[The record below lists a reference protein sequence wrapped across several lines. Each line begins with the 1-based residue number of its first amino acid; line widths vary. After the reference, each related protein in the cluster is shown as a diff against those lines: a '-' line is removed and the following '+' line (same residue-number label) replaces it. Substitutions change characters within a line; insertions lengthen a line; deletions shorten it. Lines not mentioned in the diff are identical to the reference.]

1 MKNKFIIFYTIFASA
16 VFAFAIAFFGVNIY
30 KEYSQGQSRANQ
42 RYNTL
47 ISDIKTY
54 NSIDKEISE
63 NSLSN
68 IKSVLK
74 DFNDFSF
81 IQINLNDSE
90 ILKYPKDASAD
101 LTVSNLTKTFS
112 SSFNTQNGQFEI
124 LCNMYLLRPSS
135 IYYYAKIS
143 FIIILIVTIITIIL
157 IFYINSQEKQ
167 LSTGNISESDT
178 DFSNENDEDEDEIE
192 SELQIAEF
200 FSDSATKNN
209 LSKNPQDSEN
219 SDDLE
224 IKEESDS
231 NDNNLSS
238 QSEHSD
244 ITLENHIETENN
256 SETETNSKIETELEQ
271 NNSEHSDKPSE
282 DKKDEDNQ
290 DENENKVSV
299 SLPDYET
306 PVTIENLEEKEKHED
321 EESAVSDNTE
331 GSPSGL
337 FNPITGLGWESYL
350 DTRLENEIN
359 RAISSEIDISVFII
373 NIPDMERNSEESK
386 KVSDYLTLQFQFKDL
401 LFEYKNDSIVA
412 IKISMNLDDALN
424 FADKIHAE
432 ISQII
437 EQKDCYIGIST
448 RSIRIVSG
456 ERLLNEAWA
465 SVEHAKQEEDSPI
478 IAFRVDAERYR
489 QFLEQN

>member
-16 VFAFAIAFFGVNIY
+16 VFAFAISLFGVNIY

-47 ISDIKTY
+47 VTDIKSY

-68 IKSVLK
+68 LKSVLK

-81 IQINLNDSE
+81 IQINLNNSE

-112 SSFNTQNGQFEI
+112 SNFNTQNGQFEI

-167 LSTGNISESDT
+167 FSAKVSSEADSELLSENDFDSKLQLDENLSGSSSEVDSSFIQQNSVNPIDLDIDLSSESEQNKNS
-178 DFSNENDEDEDEIE
+178 FDEDLEQVSDLEKNTEIDTE
-192 SELQIAEF
+192 IQQ
-200 FSDSATKNN
+200 T
-209 LSKNPQDSEN
+209 DSE
-219 SDDLE
+219 DDAL
-224 IKEESDS
+224 
-231 NDNNLSS
+231 N
-238 QSEHSD
+238 
-244 ITLENHIETENN
+244 
-256 SETETNSKIETELEQ
+256 
-271 NNSEHSDKPSE
+271 PE
-282 DKKDEDNQ
+282 DKKIEDSQ
-290 DENENKVSV
+290 TENEEKEIPA
-299 SLPDYET
+299 SLPDYES
-306 PVTIENLEEKEKHED
+306 PMIIESSDAKENNDAENAPASD
-321 EESAVSDNTE
+321 SSESN
-331 GSPSGL
+331 PLGL
-337 FNPITGLGWESYL
+337 FNPVTGLGWESYL

-373 NIPDMERNSEESK
+373 NIPNLERESEESK
-386 KVSDYLTLQFQFKDL
+386 KVSEYLSLQFQFKDL
-401 LFEYKNDSIVA
+401 LFEYKNDCIVA
-412 IKISMNLDDALN
+412 IKISMNLDEALN
-424 FADKIHAE
+424 FADKIHAD
-432 ISQII
+432 ISQIL
-437 EQKDCYIGIST
+437 EQKQCYIGIST

-456 ERLLNEAWA
+456 ERLFNEALA
-465 SVEHAKQEEDSPI
+465 AVEHAKNEEDSPI
-478 IAFRVDAERYR
+478 IAFRVDVEKYR

>member
-16 VFAFAIAFFGVNIY
+16 VFAFAISLFGVNIY

-47 ISDIKTY
+47 VTDIKSY

-68 IKSVLK
+68 LKSVLK

-81 IQINLNDSE
+81 IQINLNNSE

-112 SSFNTQNGQFEI
+112 SNFNTQNGQFEI

-167 LSTGNISESDT
+167 FSAKVSSEADAELL
-178 DFSNENDEDEDEIE
+178 NENDFDSKLQLDENLSGSSSEVDSSFIQQNSVNSIDLDIDLSSESGQNKNSFDEDSEQISDLEKNTEMNTEIQQTD
-192 SELQIAEF
+192 SEDGALNPE
-200 FSDSATKNN
+200 DKNN
-209 LSKNPQDSEN
+209 EDS
-219 SDDLE
+219 
-224 IKEESDS
+224 
-231 NDNNLSS
+231 
-238 QSEHSD
+238 Q
-244 ITLENHIETENN
+244 TEN
-256 SETETNSKIETELEQ
+256 EEKEI
-271 NNSEHSDKPSE
+271 PA
-282 DKKDEDNQ
+282 
-290 DENENKVSV
+290 
-299 SLPDYET
+299 SLPDYES
-306 PVTIENLEEKEKHED
+306 PMIIESSDAKENNDAENAPASD
-321 EESAVSDNTE
+321 SSESN
-331 GSPSGL
+331 PSGL
-337 FNPITGLGWESYL
+337 FNPVTGLGWESYL

-373 NIPDMERNSEESK
+373 NIPNLERESEESK
-386 KVSDYLTLQFQFKDL
+386 KVSEYLSLQFQFKDL
-401 LFEYKNDSIVA
+401 LFEYKNDCIVA

-432 ISQII
+432 IMQII
-437 EQKDCYIGIST
+437 NQKECYIGIST
-448 RSIRIVSG
+448 RSIRIVSS

-465 SVEHAKQEEDSPI
+465 ALEHAKQEEDSPI
-478 IAFRVDAERYR
+478 IAFRVDADKYR

>member
-16 VFAFAIAFFGVNIY
+16 VFAFAISLFGVNIY

-47 ISDIKTY
+47 VTDIKSY

-68 IKSVLK
+68 LKSVLK

-81 IQINLNDSE
+81 IQINLNNSE
-90 ILKYPKDASAD
+90 IIKYPKDASAD

-112 SSFNTQNGQFEI
+112 SNFNTQNGQFEI

-167 LSTGNISESDT
+167 FSAKVSSEADSELLSENDFDSKLQLDENLSDSSSEVDSSFIQQNSVNSIDLDIDLSSESEQNKNS
-178 DFSNENDEDEDEIE
+178 FDEDSEQISDLEKNTEMDTEIQQTDSEEGALNPED
-192 SELQIAEF
+192 
-200 FSDSATKNN
+200 KNN
-209 LSKNPQDSEN
+209 EDS
-219 SDDLE
+219 
-224 IKEESDS
+224 
-231 NDNNLSS
+231 
-238 QSEHSD
+238 Q
-244 ITLENHIETENN
+244 TEN
-256 SETETNSKIETELEQ
+256 EEKEI
-271 NNSEHSDKPSE
+271 PA
-282 DKKDEDNQ
+282 
-290 DENENKVSV
+290 
-299 SLPDYET
+299 SLPDYES
-306 PVTIENLEEKEKHED
+306 PMIIKSSDAKENNDAENAPASD
-321 EESAVSDNTE
+321 SSESN
-331 GSPSGL
+331 PLGL
-337 FNPITGLGWESYL
+337 FNPVTGLGWESYL

-373 NIPDMERNSEESK
+373 NIPNLERESEESK
-386 KVSDYLTLQFQFKDL
+386 KVSEYLSLQFQFKDL
-401 LFEYKNDSIVA
+401 LFEYKNDCIVA

-432 ISQII
+432 IMQII
-437 EQKDCYIGIST
+437 NQKECYIGIST
-448 RSIRIVSG
+448 RSIRIVSS

-465 SVEHAKQEEDSPI
+465 ALEHAKQEEDSPI
-478 IAFRVDAERYR
+478 IAFRVDADKYR

>member
-16 VFAFAIAFFGVNIY
+16 VFAFAISLFGVNIY

-47 ISDIKTY
+47 VTDIKSY

-68 IKSVLK
+68 LKSVLK

-81 IQINLNDSE
+81 IQINLNNSE

-112 SSFNTQNGQFEI
+112 SNFNTQNGQFEI

-167 LSTGNISESDT
+167 FSAKVSSEADSELLSENDFDSKLQLDENLSDSSSEVDSSFIQQNSVNSIDLDIDLSSES
-178 DFSNENDEDEDEIE
+178 
-192 SELQIAEF
+192 
-200 FSDSATKNN
+200 
-209 LSKNPQDSEN
+209 
-219 SDDLE
+219 
-224 IKEESDS
+224 
-231 NDNNLSS
+231 
-238 QSEHSD
+238 
-244 ITLENHIETENN
+244 
-256 SETETNSKIETELEQ
+256 EQ
-271 NNSEHSDKPSE
+271 NNNSFEEDSEQISDLEKDPEIDTEIQQTDSE
-282 DKKDEDNQ
+282 DGALNPEDKNNEDSQ
-290 DENENKVSV
+290 TENEEKEIPA
-299 SLPDYET
+299 SLPDYES
-306 PVTIENLEEKEKHED
+306 PMIIESSDVKENNDAENAPD
-321 EESAVSDNTE
+321 SDSSESN
-331 GSPSGL
+331 PSGL
-337 FNPITGLGWESYL
+337 FNPVTGLGWESYL

-373 NIPDMERNSEESK
+373 NIPNLERESEESK
-386 KVSDYLTLQFQFKDL
+386 KVSEYLSLQFQFKDL
-401 LFEYKNDSIVA
+401 LFEYKNDCIVA
-412 IKISMNLDDALN
+412 IKISMNLDEALN
-424 FADKIHAE
+424 FADKIHAD
-432 ISQII
+432 ISQIL
-437 EQKDCYIGIST
+437 EQKQCYIGIST

-456 ERLLNEAWA
+456 ERLFNEALA
-465 SVEHAKQEEDSPI
+465 AVEHAKNEEDSPI
-478 IAFRVDAERYR
+478 IAFRVDVEKYR

>member
-16 VFAFAIAFFGVNIY
+16 VFAFAISLFGVNIY

-47 ISDIKTY
+47 VTDIKSY

-68 IKSVLK
+68 LKSVLK

-81 IQINLNDSE
+81 IQINLNNSE

-112 SSFNTQNGQFEI
+112 SNFNTQNGQFEI

-167 LSTGNISESDT
+167 FSAKVSSEADSELLSENDFDSKLQLDENLSGSSSEVDSSFIQQNSVNSIDLSSESEQNKNS
-178 DFSNENDEDEDEIE
+178 FDEDSEQISDLEKNTEMDTEIQETDSEDDALNPE
-192 SELQIAEF
+192 
-200 FSDSATKNN
+200 DKNN
-209 LSKNPQDSEN
+209 EDS
-219 SDDLE
+219 
-224 IKEESDS
+224 
-231 NDNNLSS
+231 
-238 QSEHSD
+238 Q
-244 ITLENHIETENN
+244 TEN
-256 SETETNSKIETELEQ
+256 EEKEI
-271 NNSEHSDKPSE
+271 PA
-282 DKKDEDNQ
+282 
-290 DENENKVSV
+290 
-299 SLPDYET
+299 SLPDYES
-306 PVTIENLEEKEKHED
+306 PVIIESSDVKENNDAENAPASD
-321 EESAVSDNTE
+321 SSESN
-331 GSPSGL
+331 PSGL
-337 FNPITGLGWESYL
+337 FNPVTGLGWESYL

-373 NIPDMERNSEESK
+373 NIPNLERESEESK
-386 KVSDYLTLQFQFKDL
+386 KVSEYLSLQFQFKDL
-401 LFEYKNDSIVA
+401 LFEYKNDCIVA
-412 IKISMNLDDALN
+412 IKISMNLDEALN
-424 FADKIHAE
+424 FADKIHAD
-432 ISQII
+432 ISQIL
-437 EQKDCYIGIST
+437 EQKQCYIGIST

-456 ERLLNEAWA
+456 ERLFNEALA
-465 SVEHAKQEEDSPI
+465 AVEHAKNEEDSPI
-478 IAFRVDAERYR
+478 IAFRVDVEKYR

>member
-16 VFAFAIAFFGVNIY
+16 VFAFAISLFGVNIY

-47 ISDIKTY
+47 VTDIKSY

-68 IKSVLK
+68 LKSVLK

-81 IQINLNDSE
+81 IQINLNNSE

-112 SSFNTQNGQFEI
+112 SNFNTQNGQFEI

-157 IFYINSQEKQ
+157 IFYINSQEKHFSAKVSSEADSELLSENDFDSKLQ
-167 LSTGNISESDT
+167 LDENLSGSSSEVDSSFIQQNSVNSIDLDIDLSSESEQNKNS
-178 DFSNENDEDEDEIE
+178 FDEDSEQISDLEKNTEIDTEIQQTDSEDGALNPE
-192 SELQIAEF
+192 
-200 FSDSATKNN
+200 DKNN
-209 LSKNPQDSEN
+209 EDS
-219 SDDLE
+219 
-224 IKEESDS
+224 
-231 NDNNLSS
+231 
-238 QSEHSD
+238 Q
-244 ITLENHIETENN
+244 TEN
-256 SETETNSKIETELEQ
+256 EEKEI
-271 NNSEHSDKPSE
+271 PA
-282 DKKDEDNQ
+282 
-290 DENENKVSV
+290 
-299 SLPDYET
+299 SLPDYES
-306 PVTIENLEEKEKHED
+306 PMIIESSDAKENNDTENTSD
-321 EESAVSDNTE
+321 SDSSESN
-331 GSPSGL
+331 PSGL
-337 FNPITGLGWESYL
+337 FNPVTGLGWESYL

-373 NIPDMERNSEESK
+373 NIPNLERESEESK
-386 KVSDYLTLQFQFKDL
+386 KVSEYLSLQFQFKDL
-401 LFEYKNDSIVA
+401 LFEYKNDCIVA
-412 IKISMNLDDALN
+412 IKISMNLDEALN
-424 FADKIHAE
+424 FADKIHAD
-432 ISQII
+432 ISQIL
-437 EQKDCYIGIST
+437 EQKQCYIGIST

-456 ERLLNEAWA
+456 ERLFNEALA
-465 SVEHAKQEEDSPI
+465 AVEHAKNEEDSPI
-478 IAFRVDAERYR
+478 IAFRVDVEKYR

>member
-16 VFAFAIAFFGVNIY
+16 VFAFAISLFGVNIY

-47 ISDIKTY
+47 VTDIKSY

-68 IKSVLK
+68 LKSVLK

-81 IQINLNDSE
+81 IQINLNNSE

-112 SSFNTQNGQFEI
+112 SNFNTQNGQFEI

-167 LSTGNISESDT
+167 FSAKVSSEADSELL
-178 DFSNENDEDEDEIE
+178 NENDFDSKLQLDENLSGSSSEVDSSFIQQNSVNSIDLDIDLSSESEQNKNSFDEDSEQISDLEKNTEMDTEIQQTD
-192 SELQIAEF
+192 SEDDALNPE
-200 FSDSATKNN
+200 DKNN
-209 LSKNPQDSEN
+209 EDS
-219 SDDLE
+219 
-224 IKEESDS
+224 
-231 NDNNLSS
+231 
-238 QSEHSD
+238 Q
-244 ITLENHIETENN
+244 TENEEKE
-256 SETETNSKIETELEQ
+256 S
-271 NNSEHSDKPSE
+271 PA
-282 DKKDEDNQ
+282 
-290 DENENKVSV
+290 
-299 SLPDYET
+299 SLPDYES
-306 PVTIENLEEKEKHED
+306 PMIIESSDAKENNDAENAPASD
-321 EESAVSDNTE
+321 SSESN
-331 GSPSGL
+331 PSGL
-337 FNPITGLGWESYL
+337 FNPVTGLGWESYL
-350 DTRLENEIN
+350 NTRLENEIN

-373 NIPDMERNSEESK
+373 NIPNLERESEESK
-386 KVSDYLTLQFQFKDL
+386 KVSEYLSLQFQFKDL
-401 LFEYKNDSIVA
+401 LFEYKNDCIVA
-412 IKISMNLDDALN
+412 IKISMNLDEALN
-424 FADKIHAE
+424 FADKIHAD
-432 ISQII
+432 ISQIL
-437 EQKDCYIGIST
+437 EQKQCYIGIST

-456 ERLLNEAWA
+456 ERLFNEALA
-465 SVEHAKQEEDSPI
+465 AVEHAKNEEDSPI
-478 IAFRVDAERYR
+478 IAFRVDVEKYR

>member
-16 VFAFAIAFFGVNIY
+16 VFAFAISLFGVNIY

-47 ISDIKTY
+47 VTDIKSY

-81 IQINLNDSE
+81 IQINLNNSE

-112 SSFNTQNGQFEI
+112 SNFNTQNGQFEI

-167 LSTGNISESDT
+167 FSAKVSSEADSELLSENDFDSKLQLDENLSGSSSEVDSSFIQQNSVNSIDLDIDLSSESEQNKNS
-178 DFSNENDEDEDEIE
+178 FDEDSEQISDLEKNTEMDTEIQQTDSEDGALNPE
-192 SELQIAEF
+192 
-200 FSDSATKNN
+200 DKNN
-209 LSKNPQDSEN
+209 EDS
-219 SDDLE
+219 
-224 IKEESDS
+224 
-231 NDNNLSS
+231 
-238 QSEHSD
+238 Q
-244 ITLENHIETENN
+244 TEN
-256 SETETNSKIETELEQ
+256 EEKEI
-271 NNSEHSDKPSE
+271 PA
-282 DKKDEDNQ
+282 
-290 DENENKVSV
+290 
-299 SLPDYET
+299 SLPDYES
-306 PVTIENLEEKEKHED
+306 PMIIESSDAKENIDAENAPD
-321 EESAVSDNTE
+321 SDSSESN
-331 GSPSGL
+331 PSGL
-337 FNPITGLGWESYL
+337 FNPVTGLGWESYL
-350 DTRLENEIN
+350 NTRLENEIN

-373 NIPDMERNSEESK
+373 NIPNLERESEESK
-386 KVSDYLTLQFQFKDL
+386 KVSEYLSLQFQFKDL
-401 LFEYKNDSIVA
+401 LFEYKNDCIVA
-412 IKISMNLDDALN
+412 IKISMNLDEALN
-424 FADKIHAE
+424 FADKIHAD
-432 ISQII
+432 ISQIL
-437 EQKDCYIGIST
+437 EQKQCYIGIST

-456 ERLLNEAWA
+456 ERLFNEALA
-465 SVEHAKQEEDSPI
+465 AVEHAKNEEDSPI
-478 IAFRVDAERYR
+478 IAFRVDVEKYR

>member
-16 VFAFAIAFFGVNIY
+16 VFAFAISLFGVNIY

-47 ISDIKTY
+47 VTDIKSY

-68 IKSVLK
+68 LKSVLK

-81 IQINLNDSE
+81 IQINLNNSE

-112 SSFNTQNGQFEI
+112 SNFNTQNGQFEI

-167 LSTGNISESDT
+167 FSAKVSSEAD
-178 DFSNENDEDEDEIE
+178 
-192 SELQIAEF
+192 SEL
-200 FSDSATKNN
+200 
-209 LSKNPQDSEN
+209 LSKNDFDTKLQLDENLSGSSSEVDSSFIQQNSVNSIDLDIDLSSESEQNKNSFDEDSEQI
-219 SDDLE
+219 SDLE
-224 IKEESDS
+224 KNTEMDTEIQQTDS
-231 NDNNLSS
+231 EDGALNPEDKNNEDS
-238 QSEHSD
+238 Q
-244 ITLENHIETENN
+244 TEN
-256 SETETNSKIETELEQ
+256 EEKEI
-271 NNSEHSDKPSE
+271 PA
-282 DKKDEDNQ
+282 
-290 DENENKVSV
+290 
-299 SLPDYET
+299 SLPDYES
-306 PVTIENLEEKEKHED
+306 PVIIESSDVKENNDAENAPD
-321 EESAVSDNTE
+321 SDSSESN
-331 GSPSGL
+331 PSGL
-337 FNPITGLGWESYL
+337 FNPVTGLGWESYL

-373 NIPDMERNSEESK
+373 NIPNLERESEESK
-386 KVSDYLTLQFQFKDL
+386 KVSEYLSLQFQFKDL
-401 LFEYKNDSIVA
+401 LFEYKNDCIVA
-412 IKISMNLDDALN
+412 IKISMNLDEALN
-424 FADKIHAE
+424 FADKIHTD
-432 ISQII
+432 ISQIL
-437 EQKDCYIGIST
+437 EQKHCYIGIST

-456 ERLLNEAWA
+456 ERLFNEALA
-465 SVEHAKQEEDSPI
+465 AVEHAKNEEDSPI
-478 IAFRVDAERYR
+478 IAFRVDVEKYR

>member
-16 VFAFAIAFFGVNIY
+16 VFAFAISLFGVNIY

-47 ISDIKTY
+47 ITDIKSY

-68 IKSVLK
+68 LKSVLK

-81 IQINLNDSE
+81 IQINLNNSE

-112 SSFNTQNGQFEI
+112 SNFNTQNGQFEI

-157 IFYINSQEKQ
+157 IFHINSQEKQ
-167 LSTGNISESDT
+167 FSAKVSSEADSELLSENDFDSKLQLDENLSDSSSEVDSSFIQQNSVNSIDLDIDLSSESEQNKNS
-178 DFSNENDEDEDEIE
+178 FDEDSEQISDLEKNTEMETEIQQTDSEDGTLNPE
-192 SELQIAEF
+192 
-200 FSDSATKNN
+200 DKNN
-209 LSKNPQDSEN
+209 EDS
-219 SDDLE
+219 
-224 IKEESDS
+224 
-231 NDNNLSS
+231 
-238 QSEHSD
+238 Q
-244 ITLENHIETENN
+244 TEN
-256 SETETNSKIETELEQ
+256 EEKEI
-271 NNSEHSDKPSE
+271 PA
-282 DKKDEDNQ
+282 
-290 DENENKVSV
+290 
-299 SLPDYET
+299 SLPDYES
-306 PVTIENLEEKEKHED
+306 PMIIESSDAKENNDAENAPD
-321 EESAVSDNTE
+321 SDISESN
-331 GSPSGL
+331 PSGL
-337 FNPITGLGWESYL
+337 FNPVTGLGWESYL

-373 NIPDMERNSEESK
+373 NIPNLERESEESK
-386 KVSDYLTLQFQFKDL
+386 KVSEYLSLQFQFKDL
-401 LFEYKNDSIVA
+401 LFEYKNDCIVA
-412 IKISMNLDDALN
+412 IKISMNLDEALN
-424 FADKIHAE
+424 FADKIHAD
-432 ISQII
+432 ISQIL
-437 EQKDCYIGIST
+437 EQKQCYIGIST

-456 ERLLNEAWA
+456 ERLFNEALA
-465 SVEHAKQEEDSPI
+465 AVEHAKNEEDSPI
-478 IAFRVDAERYR
+478 IAFRVDVEKYR

>member
-16 VFAFAIAFFGVNIY
+16 VFAFAISLFGVNIY

-47 ISDIKTY
+47 VTDIKSY

-68 IKSVLK
+68 LKSVLK

-81 IQINLNDSE
+81 IQINLNNSE

-112 SSFNTQNGQFEI
+112 SNFNTQNGQFEI

-167 LSTGNISESDT
+167 FSAKVSSEADSELLSENDFDSKLQLDENLSGSSSEVDSSFIQQNSVNSIDLDIDLSSESEQNKNS
-178 DFSNENDEDEDEIE
+178 FDEDSEQISDLEKNTEMNTEI
-192 SELQIAEF
+192 QQ
-200 FSDSATKNN
+200 T
-209 LSKNPQDSEN
+209 DSE
-219 SDDLE
+219 DDAL
-224 IKEESDS
+224 
-231 NDNNLSS
+231 N
-238 QSEHSD
+238 
-244 ITLENHIETENN
+244 
-256 SETETNSKIETELEQ
+256 
-271 NNSEHSDKPSE
+271 PE
-282 DKKDEDNQ
+282 DKKIEDSQ
-290 DENENKVSV
+290 TENEEKEIPA
-299 SLPDYET
+299 SLPDYES
-306 PVTIENLEEKEKHED
+306 PMIIESSDVKENNDAENAPD
-321 EESAVSDNTE
+321 SDSSESN
-331 GSPSGL
+331 PSGL
-337 FNPITGLGWESYL
+337 FNPVTGLGWESYL

-373 NIPDMERNSEESK
+373 NIPNLERESEESK
-386 KVSDYLTLQFQFKDL
+386 KVSEYLSLQFQFKDL
-401 LFEYKNDSIVA
+401 LFEYKNDCIVA
-412 IKISMNLDDALN
+412 IKISMNLDEALN
-424 FADKIHAE
+424 FADKIHAD
-432 ISQII
+432 ISQIL
-437 EQKDCYIGIST
+437 EQKQCYIGIST

-456 ERLLNEAWA
+456 ERLFNEALA
-465 SVEHAKQEEDSPI
+465 AVEHAKNEEDSPI
-478 IAFRVDAERYR
+478 IAFRVDVEKYR

>member
-16 VFAFAIAFFGVNIY
+16 VFAFAISLFGVNIY

-47 ISDIKTY
+47 VTDIKSY

-68 IKSVLK
+68 LKSVLK

-81 IQINLNDSE
+81 IQINLNNSE
-90 ILKYPKDASAD
+90 ILKYPKDASVD

-112 SSFNTQNGQFEI
+112 SNFNTQNGQFEI

-167 LSTGNISESDT
+167 FSAKVSSEVDSEFLSENDFDSKLQLDENLSDSSSEVDSSFIQQNSVNSIDLDIDLSSESEQNKNS
-178 DFSNENDEDEDEIE
+178 FDEDSEQISDLEKNTEMDTEIQQTDSEDDALNPE
-192 SELQIAEF
+192 
-200 FSDSATKNN
+200 DKNN
-209 LSKNPQDSEN
+209 EDS
-219 SDDLE
+219 
-224 IKEESDS
+224 
-231 NDNNLSS
+231 
-238 QSEHSD
+238 Q
-244 ITLENHIETENN
+244 TEN
-256 SETETNSKIETELEQ
+256 EEKEI
-271 NNSEHSDKPSE
+271 PA
-282 DKKDEDNQ
+282 
-290 DENENKVSV
+290 
-299 SLPDYET
+299 SLPDYES
-306 PVTIENLEEKEKHED
+306 PMIIESSDVKENNDAENAPASD
-321 EESAVSDNTE
+321 SSESN
-331 GSPSGL
+331 PSGL
-337 FNPITGLGWESYL
+337 FNPVTGLGWESYL

-373 NIPDMERNSEESK
+373 NIPNLERESEESK
-386 KVSDYLTLQFQFKDL
+386 KVSEYLSLQFQFKDL
-401 LFEYKNDSIVA
+401 LFEYKNDCIVA
-412 IKISMNLDDALN
+412 IKISMNLDEALN
-424 FADKIHAE
+424 FADKIHAD
-432 ISQII
+432 ISQIL
-437 EQKDCYIGIST
+437 EQKQCYIGIST

-456 ERLLNEAWA
+456 ERLFNEALA
-465 SVEHAKQEEDSPI
+465 AVEHAKNEEDSPI
-478 IAFRVDAERYR
+478 IAFRVDVEKYR

>member
-16 VFAFAIAFFGVNIY
+16 VFAFAISLFGVNIY

-47 ISDIKTY
+47 VTDIKSY

-68 IKSVLK
+68 LKSVLK

-81 IQINLNDSE
+81 IQINLNNSE

-101 LTVSNLTKTFS
+101 LTVSNLTKSFS
-112 SSFNTQNGQFEI
+112 SNFNTQNGQFEI

-167 LSTGNISESDT
+167 FSAKVSSEADSELLSENDFDSKLQLDENLSGSSSEVNSSFIQQNSVNSIDLDIDLSSESEQNKNS
-178 DFSNENDEDEDEIE
+178 FDEDSEQISDLEKNTEMDTEIQQTDSKDGALNPED
-192 SELQIAEF
+192 
-200 FSDSATKNN
+200 KNN
-209 LSKNPQDSEN
+209 EDS
-219 SDDLE
+219 
-224 IKEESDS
+224 
-231 NDNNLSS
+231 
-238 QSEHSD
+238 Q
-244 ITLENHIETENN
+244 TEN
-256 SETETNSKIETELEQ
+256 EEKEI
-271 NNSEHSDKPSE
+271 PA
-282 DKKDEDNQ
+282 
-290 DENENKVSV
+290 
-299 SLPDYET
+299 SLPDYES
-306 PVTIENLEEKEKHED
+306 PMIIESSDAKENNDTENAPD
-321 EESAVSDNTE
+321 SDSSESN
-331 GSPSGL
+331 PSGL
-337 FNPITGLGWESYL
+337 FNPVTGLGWESYL

-373 NIPDMERNSEESK
+373 NIPNLERESEESK
-386 KVSDYLTLQFQFKDL
+386 KVSEYLSLQFQFKDL
-401 LFEYKNDSIVA
+401 LFEYKNDCIVA
-412 IKISMNLDDALN
+412 IKISMNLDEALN
-424 FADKIHAE
+424 FADKIHAD
-432 ISQII
+432 ISQIL
-437 EQKDCYIGIST
+437 EQKQCYIGIST

-456 ERLLNEAWA
+456 ERLFNEALA
-465 SVEHAKQEEDSPI
+465 AVEHAKNEEDSPI
-478 IAFRVDAERYR
+478 IAFRVDVEKYR

>member
-47 ISDIKTY
+47 VTDIKSY

-68 IKSVLK
+68 LKSVLK

-81 IQINLNDSE
+81 IQINLNNNE

-112 SSFNTQNGQFEI
+112 SNFNTQNGQFEI

-167 LSTGNISESDT
+167 FSAKISSEAD
-178 DFSNENDEDEDEIE
+178 
-192 SELQIAEF
+192 SEL
-200 FSDSATKNN
+200 
-209 LSKNPQDSEN
+209 LSKNDFDSKLQLDENLSGSSSEVDSSFIQQNSVNSIDLDIDLSSESEQNKNSFDEDSEQI
-219 SDDLE
+219 SDLE
-224 IKEESDS
+224 KNTEMDTEIQQTDS
-231 NDNNLSS
+231 EDGALTPEDKNNENS
-238 QSEHSD
+238 Q
-244 ITLENHIETENN
+244 TEN
-256 SETETNSKIETELEQ
+256 EEKEI
-271 NNSEHSDKPSE
+271 PA
-282 DKKDEDNQ
+282 
-290 DENENKVSV
+290 
-299 SLPDYET
+299 SLPDYES
-306 PVTIENLEEKEKHED
+306 PMIIESSDVKENNDSENAPASD
-321 EESAVSDNTE
+321 SSESN
-331 GSPSGL
+331 PSGL
-337 FNPITGLGWESYL
+337 FNPVTGLGWESYL

-373 NIPDMERNSEESK
+373 NIPNLERESEESK
-386 KVSDYLTLQFQFKDL
+386 KVSEYLSLQFQFKDL
-401 LFEYKNDSIVA
+401 LFEYKNDCIVA

-432 ISQII
+432 IMQII
-437 EQKDCYIGIST
+437 NQKECYIGIST
-448 RSIRIVSG
+448 RSIRIVSS

-465 SVEHAKQEEDSPI
+465 ALEHAKQEEDSPI
-478 IAFRVDAERYR
+478 IAFRVDADKYR